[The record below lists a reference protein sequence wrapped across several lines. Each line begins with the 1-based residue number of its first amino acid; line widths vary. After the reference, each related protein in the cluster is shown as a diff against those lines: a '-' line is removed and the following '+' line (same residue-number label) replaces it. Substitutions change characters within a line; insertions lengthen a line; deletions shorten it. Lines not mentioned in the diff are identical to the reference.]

1 MIEDVFCGHP
11 VSYWLELKKIIND
24 KSKDFN
30 AEYLIQEISDLRSKV
45 SFYESRINELNIF
58 MIMRKEIK

>member
-11 VSYWLELKKIIND
+11 VSYWFELEKIIND

-30 AEYLIQEISDLRSKV
+30 AEYLIREISDLRSKV

-58 MIMRKEIK
+58 MSMKKEIK